1 MIIFMVHRT
10 RKNPFFMNIAFVLTV
25 IGIWIEKG
33 MGLVIPG
40 FVPSPIGEIYEY
52 APNITEIMITLGIW
66 AFGLLFF
73 TIMAKA
79 ALPIQCRYMRQNSD
93 LLHPDACTV
102 HSNDAKISRAD

>member
-1 MIIFMVHRT
+1 
-10 RKNPFFMNIAFVLTV
+10 MNIAFVLTV
-25 IGIWIEKG
+25 VGIWVEKG

-40 FVPSPIGEIYEY
+40 FVPTPIGEIYEY

-79 ALPIQCRYMRQNSD
+79 ALPIQCNYIKKNSD
-93 LLHPDACTV
+93 PPQPDACAAFNGDQQDNR
-102 HSNDAKISRAD
+102 SI

>member
-1 MIIFMVHRT
+1 
-10 RKNPFFMNIAFVLTV
+10 MNIAFIFTV

-40 FVPSPIGEIYEY
+40 FVPTPIGEIYEY
-52 APNITEIMITLGIW
+52 VPSIAEIMITIGIW

-79 ALPIQCRYMRQNSD
+79 ALPIQCRYMRQSSD
-93 LLHPDACTV
+93 PLHSDACIV
-102 HSNDAKISRAD
+102 PSNDSKTSGTD